1 MRLVPKRLG
10 DILIEAKLL
19 TPAQLESALE
29 VKKASGSRLG
39 EVLVGL
45 GIVADVDIA
54 QALAKQL
61 SVPYVSSEEVAVD
74 PEVAKIISEQSAR
87 RYWAVPVAK
96 EGNVIT
102 VAMSDPL
109 NVFALDDISLLTG
122 SEVRPVVTTD
132 RGIEKAIQV
141 GYQQDLIPPRDAG
154 APSPTPTDE
163 LETFRLREMVEEAPI
178 VRLVNQVIDRAMDE
192 RASDIHI
199 EPLDESVRVRYRID
213 GMLREVM
220 TVPKAN
226 HAATVSRI
234 KIMAMLDISERRVPQ
249 DGRIRVKDQ
258 GRDADLRVST
268 LPTIHGEKVVI
279 RILDKSKT
287 VNSLDEIGFLPDTL
301 EKFRP
306 MIKRPHGMV
315 LITGPTGSG
324 KTTTLT
330 AILRELNSESHNI
343 ITVEDPVEYEVP
355 GVNQVNVN
363 ERAGLTFASGLRSIL
378 RQDPNI
384 IMVGEVRDAET
395 ADIAIRSALTGHL
408 VLSTLHTNDA
418 SGTITRLIDMGVEP
432 FLLSSSIIGVVAQRL
447 ARLLCPRCK
456 EPYEL
461 PADDPHRGL
470 AKFPEGPVKLY
481 RAKGCPECGKSGY
494 RGRAAI
500 FELMPVTAAVREL
513 ITKRAPAAALYEQ
526 AVREGMRPL
535 LQDGVEKA
543 LKGLTSVEEVFR
555 VAYTED
561 K

>member
-1 MRLVPKRLG
+1 MKLVPKRLG
-10 DILIEAKLL
+10 DILIDAKLL
-19 TPAQLESALE
+19 TPSQLESALE

-45 GIVADVDIA
+45 GLVADIDIA
-54 QALAKQL
+54 QALARQL
-61 SVPYVSSEEVAVD
+61 SVPYVSPEQIRVD
-74 PEVAKIISEQSAR
+74 HEVAKIISEQSAR

-96 EGNVIT
+96 DGNAIT

-122 SEVRPVVTTD
+122 AEVRPVVTTD
-132 RGIEKAIQV
+132 RGIEKAIQI
-141 GYQQDLIPPRDAG
+141 GYQQDLIPPAEAG
-154 APSPTPTDE
+154 APINPNDE
-163 LETFRLREMVEEAPI
+163 METFRLREMVEEAPI
-178 VRLVNQVIDRAMDE
+178 VRLVNQIIDRAMDE

-199 EPLDESVRVRYRID
+199 EAQEEAVRIRYRVD

-220 TVPKAN
+220 TIPKAN
-226 HAATVSRI
+226 QAATVSRI
-234 KIMAMLDISERRVPQ
+234 KIMASLDISERRVPQ
-249 DGRIRVKDQ
+249 DGRIRIKDA
-258 GRDADLRVST
+258 GRDADLRIST

-279 RILDKSKT
+279 RILDKSHT
-287 VNSLDEIGFLPDTL
+287 VNSLDEIGLLPDTL
-301 EKFRP
+301 ERFRP

-330 AILRELNSESHNI
+330 AILRELNAETHNI

-355 GVNQVNVN
+355 GINQVSVN

-418 SGTITRLIDMGVEP
+418 AGSITRLIDMGVEP
-432 FLLSSSIIGVVAQRL
+432 FLLASSIVGIVAQRL
-447 ARLLCPRCK
+447 TRLLCPRCK
-456 EPYEL
+456 EAYEL
-461 PADDPHRGL
+461 APDDPYRGL
-470 AKFPEGPVKLY
+470 VKFPEGPVKLY
-481 RAKGCPECGKSGY
+481 RAKGCPECNRTGY
-494 RGRAAI
+494 RGRIALH
-500 FELMPVTAAVREL
+500 ELLPVTAAIREL
-513 ITKRAPAAALYEQ
+513 ITKRAPATVLQEQ
-526 AVREGMRPL
+526 AIREGMRPL

-543 LKGLTSVEEVFR
+543 LKGQTSLEEVFR

>member
-1 MRLVPKRLG
+1 MKLVPKRLG
-10 DILIEAKLL
+10 DILIDAKLI

-45 GIVADVDIA
+45 GLVADVDIA
-54 QALAKQL
+54 QALARQL
-61 SVPYVSSEEVAVD
+61 NVPYVSPEEIAVD

-87 RYWAVPVAK
+87 RYWAVPIAK

-122 SEVRPVVTTD
+122 AEVRPVVTTD
-132 RGIEKAIQV
+132 RGVEKAIQI
-141 GYQQDLIPPRDAG
+141 GYQQDLIPPPEAG
-154 APSPTPTDE
+154 APRPGDE

-178 VRLVNQVIDRAMDE
+178 VRLVNQIIDRAMDE

-199 EPLDESVRVRYRID
+199 EPLEESVRVRYRID

-220 TVPKAN
+220 TIPKAN

-234 KIMAMLDISERRVPQ
+234 KIMASLDISERRVPQ
-249 DGRIRVKDQ
+249 DGRIRIKDQ

-279 RILDKSKT
+279 RILDKTRT

-301 EKFRP
+301 ERFRP
-306 MIKRPHGMV
+306 MIRRPHGMV

-330 AILRELNSESHNI
+330 AILRELNSETHNI
-343 ITVEDPVEYEVP
+343 ITIEDPVEYEVP
-355 GVNQVNVN
+355 GVNQINVN

-384 IMVGEVRDAET
+384 IMVGEIRDAET

-418 SGTITRLIDMGVEP
+418 AGTITRLIDMGVEP

-447 ARLLCPRCK
+447 ARILCQRCK

-461 PADDPHRGL
+461 APDDPYRGP
-470 AKFPEGPVKLY
+470 ARFPEGPVKLF
-481 RAKGCPECGKSGY
+481 RAKGCPECNRTGY
-494 RGRAAI
+494 RGRVAI
-500 FELMPVTAAVREL
+500 FELMPVTASIREL
-513 ITKRAPAAALYEQ
+513 INKRAPAPVLHEQ
-526 AVREGMRPL
+526 AVREGMRTL
-535 LQDGVEKA
+535 LQDGVEEA
-543 LKGLTSVEEVFR
+543 MRGQTSLEEVFR

>member
-1 MRLVPKRLG
+1 MKLVPKRLG
-10 DILIEAKLL
+10 DILIDSKLL
-19 TPAQLESALE
+19 TPTQLESALE

-45 GIVADVDIA
+45 GLVADIDIA
-54 QALAKQL
+54 QALARQL
-61 SVPYVSSEEVAVD
+61 NVPYVSPEQITID
-74 PEVAKIISEQSAR
+74 PQVAKIISEQSAR
-87 RYWAVPVAK
+87 RYWAVPVARD
-96 EGNVIT
+96 GNAIT

-122 SEVRPVVTTD
+122 AEVRPVVTTD
-132 RGIEKAIQV
+132 RGIEKAIQI
-141 GYQQDLIPPRDAG
+141 GYQQDLVPPPEAG
-154 APSPTPTDE
+154 APKATDE

-178 VRLVNQVIDRAMDE
+178 VRLVNQIIDRAMDV

-199 EPLDESVRVRYRID
+199 EAFEESVRVRYRID

-220 TVPKAN
+220 TIPKAN
-226 HAATVSRI
+226 HAATISRI
-234 KIMAMLDISERRVPQ
+234 KIMASLDISERRVPQ

-279 RILDKSKT
+279 RILDKTRT
-287 VNSLDEIGFLPDTL
+287 VSSLDEVGLLPDAL
-301 EKFRP
+301 ERFRP
-306 MIKRPHGMV
+306 MIKRPHGMI

-330 AILRELNSESHNI
+330 AVLRELNSEAQNI

-355 GVNQVNVN
+355 GINQVSVN

-418 SGTITRLIDMGVEP
+418 AGTITRLIDMGVEP
-432 FLLSSSIIGVVAQRL
+432 FLLSSSIIGVIAQRL
-447 ARLLCPRCK
+447 TRLLCPRCK

-461 PADDPHRGL
+461 SPDDPYRGL
-470 AKFPEGPVKLY
+470 AKFPDGPTKLF
-481 RAKGCPECGKSGY
+481 RAKGCPECNRTGY
-494 RGRAAI
+494 KGRIAL
-500 FELMPVTAAVREL
+500 FELMPVTTPLREL
-513 ITKRAPAAALYEQ
+513 INKRAPAAVLYEQ
-526 AVREGMRPL
+526 AVREGMRTL

-543 LKGLTSVEEVFR
+543 LQGLTSLQEVFR